1 MPRGRRSGGRTGR
14 RSLTRAS
21 HLDGSE
27 DDDDFQIDSAKS
39 DGIDD
44 DEPSE
49 EFEEDIRDKKV
60 KVETETTGN
69 GLGNGHRNG
78 HGLSED
84 DEDDVPRSHRT
95 RSRKQINY
103 NEDMYLGELEDVD
116 PEAAAD
122 NAQDGTSGKK
132 HKNSDDDPDF
142 DTSSKRRRTRR
153 GRATGS
159 AANGD
164 DDDED
169 FNLDEDDDDDAPA
182 NKDDDFIASDEDI
195 DEDDDDDRVSRKRKR
210 QPNFIVKDDEYDV
223 YADEDDDYDI
233 SKSRSSRSRS
243 SRVSNRRNRWK
254 HLLDK
259 STNGDS
265 TLAAENNDPITL
277 EDELKDLQNDSP
289 LNSPKRNLRHRKDV
303 NYTLPSPYLTEA
315 QLEELENAA
324 QNESSNISPRKSRGV
339 GRYGGA
345 STSVSTVRRL
355 HPTVGPFG
363 GSEVQALF
371 QSNAIPS
378 NLAALANAE
387 SSDSDDEND
396 LIKPTDPNDTSNNI
410 VATLNNPNSL
420 ASTKKKNTLADT
432 DPLGIDTNID
442 FSVVGGLDNY
452 INQLKEMI
460 TLPLLYPEVYSKFH
474 ITPPRGVLFH
484 GPPGT
489 GKTLMARALAA
500 SCSSQNKKIT
510 FFMRKGADCLSKW
523 VGEAERHLRLLF
535 EEAKQQQPSIIF
547 FDEIDGL
554 APVRSS
560 KQEQIHASIVS
571 TLLALMDGMDNR
583 GQVIIIG
590 ATNRPDS
597 IDPAL
602 RRPGRFDREFYFP
615 LPDLKAREEILKI
628 HMRKWDNKLDDHFVK
643 ELAVLTKGYG
653 GADLRA
659 LCTESALNSIQRS
672 YPEIYKVNE
681 KLNIDISKIQTNASD
696 FTRALKKIVP
706 NSSRSTSSVSEPL
719 PDFIKP
725 LLSEQFDY
733 IMQQLHK
740 LLPMEKEIS
749 LLEEAEYESL
759 NNDFKTQQIV
769 KTFDSMR
776 TFRPRLGISGL
787 KTQGLKYLSNA
798 VLNKLEGFTIQTLD
812 LSKLYSDSSISVENL
827 CIQLFSEL
835 KRHKPSILFIPDTI
849 GLLSAMS
856 ETLRSTIKYLA
867 RGINNNDKILIFCE
881 LEGNLSLETM
891 NDLENLF
898 DISEDEVVHIRDSN
912 IDEKRTFFSSFW
924 KSIELTPNEY
934 NDISIRPR
942 KKEKQLEVIKLPDS
956 SEIAQSDEKKLA
968 KQKKE
973 QAKTD
978 MRLKNSLKVKLS
990 GLLDIFKARY
1000 KRFKKP
1006 VIDDSHLVHLFDAEP
1021 DPTSNY
1027 QLKDEMILEI
1037 STGKLYNN
1045 IDLEVIEE
1053 RLWNGYY
1060 SEPRQFLHDL
1070 ELILK
1075 DANTTGDRDRM
1086 LKANEMYAHAVVG
1099 VEEIEVQFPQLVAQW
1114 KEVSRREK
1122 QRNLEYLKLQ
1132 RKKEI
1137 EKETNKETTTK
1148 LNTAVGDGK
1157 MGTTKVGPGSE
1168 AMTAAAIQMDAEVD
1182 PSQEVDCNT
1191 DSLRIYDGVPDS
1203 TTLLKGINEVALE
1216 EERDV
1221 LKDTEDVPPDTAKV
1235 EASGLAPEDNQDNP
1249 NGATTDQQNDLL
1261 VDTQT
1266 QAQAQIQP
1274 GQFLKNTRLLKDN
1287 AEMDIEPVKLAE
1299 SFEKITVENETKE
1312 LMENGKTDSPL
1323 EEDLFVPEKQTVIFD
1338 SKELKRLQILLLEK
1352 TSKYR
1357 LTSLERVNSKLCDI
1371 VWKHRLTLDK
1381 TKLLSELD
1389 SFISNLH

>member
-1 MPRGRRSGGRTGR
+1 MARTRR
-14 RSLTRAS
+14 
-21 HLDGSE
+21 LDDSEE
-27 DDDDFQIDSAKS
+27 DDDFNIDNSKS
-39 DGIDD
+39 DDLED

-49 EFEEDIRDKKV
+49 EFEEDLRDAEV
-60 KVETETTGN
+60 KAKAKAESKRVSNGN
-69 GLGNGHRNG
+69 GNGNGHTG
-78 HGLSED
+78 TSDDAAHGNS
-84 DEDDVPRSHRT
+84 DEDGDGVFRPHRT
-95 RSRKQINY
+95 RSRKQVNY
-103 NEDMYLGELEDVD
+103 NEDLYLGELEEDD
-116 PEAAAD
+116 ETAGGD
-122 NAQDGTSGKK
+122 NIDASSGK
-132 HKNSDDDPDF
+132 HKKSDDEDPDF
-142 DTSSKRRRTRR
+142 DTLNKRRRTRR
-153 GRATGS
+153 RHAH
-159 AANGD
+159 GD
-164 DDDED
+164 DDDDD
-169 FNLDEDDDDDAPA
+169 FNIDEAAPA
-182 NKDDDFIASDEDI
+182 NNDDDFIASYE
-195 DEDDDDDRVSRKRKR
+195 EDDDDEHLSRRRKR
-210 QPNFIVKDDEYDV
+210 QPNFIVKDDGYDV
-223 YADEDDDYDI
+223 YADEDDAYGL
-233 SKSRSSRSRS
+233 SKRRTSRSRP
-243 SRVSNRRNRWK
+243 SRVSTRRNRWK
-254 HLLDK
+254 QLLDK
-259 STNGDS
+259 PANGDL
-265 TLAAENNDPITL
+265 TLEDNLKDPVTL

-315 QLEELENAA
+315 QLEELENAT
-324 QNESSNISPRKSRGV
+324 QNEPSNYSPRKSRGI

-363 GSEVQALF
+363 GSEVQSLF
-371 QSNAIPS
+371 RNNAFPS

-410 VATLNNPNSL
+410 IATLNNPASL
-420 ASTKKKNTLADT
+420 IPTKKKNTLADT

-628 HMRKWDNKLDDHFVK
+628 HMRKWDHQLDDRFVK

-672 YPEIYKVNE
+672 YPEIYKVND
-681 KLNIDISKIQTNASD
+681 KLNIDISRIETNASD
-696 FTRALKKIVP
+696 FTRALKKVVP

-719 PDFIKP
+719 PNFIKP
-725 LLSEQFDY
+725 LLSEQFEF
-733 IMQQLHK
+733 IMQQLNN

-759 NNDFKTQQIV
+759 NNDFKTQQVV

-787 KTQGLKYLSNA
+787 KSQGLKYLSNA
-798 VLNKLEGFTIQTLD
+798 VLNKLEGFTIQILD

-849 GLLSAMS
+849 GLLHAMS
-856 ETLRSTIKYLA
+856 ETLRSTLKYLA
-867 RGINNNDKILIFCE
+867 RGINNNDKILFLCE
-881 LEGNLSLETM
+881 IEGNLSSEVM
-891 NDLENLF
+891 DDIEELF
-898 DISEDEVVHIRDSN
+898 DISEDEVIHVRDPKEA
-912 IDEKRTFFSSFW
+912 EKSIFFQSFW

-934 NDISIRPR
+934 NDISIRP
-942 KKEKQLEVIKLPDS
+942 KKKKKNLEI
-956 SEIAQSDEKKLA
+956 IAVSNTDDTNKSDEKALA
-968 KQKKE
+968 KLKKE

-978 MRLKNSLKVKLS
+978 MRLKNSLKVKLA

-1006 VIDDSHLVHLFDAEP
+1006 VVDDAHLTHLFDDEP
-1021 DPTSNY
+1021 DRTSNY
-1027 QLKDEMILEI
+1027 QLKNDMILEI

-1075 DANTTGDRDRM
+1075 DANATGDRDRM

-1099 VEEIEVQFPQLVAQW
+1099 VEEIEVQFPQLVIQW

-1122 QRNLEYLKLQ
+1122 QRNLEYMKLQ
-1132 RKKEI
+1132 KER
-1137 EKETNKETTTK
+1137 ELEWTKETNTQNLIRPSLNELNGELKSLETE
-1148 LNTAVGDGK
+1148 AVNEPETNAG
-1157 MGTTKVGPGSE
+1157 VN
-1168 AMTAAAIQMDAEVD
+1168 
-1182 PSQEVDCNT
+1182 PSYNIDMNT
-1191 DSLRIYDGVPDS
+1191 DSMKIFDNISNNTSVM
-1203 TTLLKGINEVALE
+1203 KGIEDVAQE
-1216 EERDV
+1216 EENEV
-1221 LKDTEDVPPDTAKV
+1221 LKDAENILPDTIRAEDSETAV
-1235 EASGLAPEDNQDNP
+1235 DDGSAPEQTSKGN
-1249 NGATTDQQNDLL
+1249 TE
-1261 VDTQT
+1261 VQT
-1266 QAQAQIQP
+1266 QAQAQLQP
-1274 GQFLKNTRLLKDN
+1274 NQLLDKNGDVADKL
-1287 AEMDIEPVKLAE
+1287 EMDVEPVKLTE
-1299 SFEKITVENETKE
+1299 NTEKLTIEDETRELIENEETE
-1312 LMENGKTDSPL
+1312 APP
-1323 EEDLFVPEKQTVIFD
+1323 EEEEFVPEKQTLVFN
-1338 SKELKRLQILLLEK
+1338 SEELKRLQNLLLLK
-1352 TSKYR
+1352 TSNFR
-1357 LTSLERVNSKLCDI
+1357 LTKLEKVNSKLCDI
-1371 VWKHRLTLDK
+1371 VWRYRLDLDK
-1381 TKLLSELD
+1381 TELFCELN
-1389 SFISNLH
+1389 SFISNLQ

>member
-1 MPRGRRSGGRTGR
+1 MARTRR
-14 RSLTRAS
+14 
-21 HLDGSE
+21 LDDSE
-27 DDDDFQIDSAKS
+27 DDDDFNIDQSKS
-39 DGIDD
+39 DDLED

-49 EFEEDIRDKKV
+49 EFEEDVRDAEV
-60 KVETETTGN
+60 KAREESKRVSN
-69 GLGNGHRNG
+69 GNGHGNG
-78 HGLSED
+78 TSDDAAHGNS
-84 DEDDVPRSHRT
+84 DEDEDAALRSHRT

-103 NEDMYLGELEDVD
+103 NEELYLDELEEDD
-116 PEAAAD
+116 ETARGD
-122 NAQDGTSGKK
+122 DIDGPSGK
-132 HKNSDDDPDF
+132 HKNSDDEDPDF
-142 DTSSKRRRTRR
+142 QTSNKRRRTRR
-153 GRATGS
+153 RHAH
-159 AANGD
+159 GD
-164 DDDED
+164 A
-169 FNLDEDDDDDAPA
+169 DDDDDFNIEDAAPG
-182 NKDDDFIASDEDI
+182 NNDDDFIASDEED
-195 DEDDDDDRVSRKRKR
+195 DEDEHLSRRRKR

-223 YADEDDDYDI
+223 YADEDDEYDI
-233 SKSRSSRSRS
+233 SKGRSSRSRP

-254 HLLDK
+254 QLLDK
-259 STNGDS
+259 PANGDV
-265 TLAAENNDPITL
+265 TLKDNPKDPVTL

-315 QLEELENAA
+315 QLEELENAT
-324 QNESSNISPRKSRGV
+324 QNEPSNYSPRKSRGI

-345 STSVSTVRRL
+345 TTSVSTVRRL

-363 GSEVQALF
+363 GSEVHSLF
-371 QSNAIPS
+371 RNNAIPS

-410 VATLNNPNSL
+410 IATLNNPASL
-420 ASTKKKNTLADT
+420 TPAKKKNTLADT

-442 FSVVGGLDNY
+442 FSVVGGLNNY

-535 EEAKQQQPSIIF
+535 EEAKQHQPSIIF

-628 HMRKWDNKLDDHFVK
+628 HMRKWDHQLDDRFVK

-672 YPEIYKVNE
+672 YPEIYKVND
-681 KLNIDISKIQTNASD
+681 KLNIDISRIETNASD
-696 FTRALKKIVP
+696 FTRALKKVIP

-719 PDFIKP
+719 PDFIEP
-725 LLSEQFDY
+725 LLSEQFDF
-733 IMQQLHK
+733 IMQQLNK

-759 NNDFKTQQIV
+759 NNDFKVQQLV

-787 KTQGLKYLSNA
+787 KSQGLRYLSNA
-798 VLNKLEGFTIQTLD
+798 VLNKLEGFTIQILD

-849 GLLSAMS
+849 GLLHAMS

-867 RGINNNDKILIFCE
+867 RGINNNDKILFLCE
-881 LEGNLSLETM
+881 IEGNLSSEVM
-891 NDLENLF
+891 DDIEDLF
-898 DISEDEVVHIRDSN
+898 DICEDEVIHIRDPKET
-912 IDEKRTFFSSFW
+912 EKSVFFQSFW
-924 KSIELTPNEY
+924 RSIEITPNEY
-934 NDISIRPR
+934 NDISIRPK
-942 KKEKQLEVIKLPDS
+942 KKEKHLEI
-956 SEIAQSDEKKLA
+956 IAPPNFNDTNKSDEKILA
-968 KQKKE
+968 KLKKE

-978 MRLKNSLKVKLS
+978 MRLKNSLKVKLA

-1006 VIDDSHLVHLFDAEP
+1006 VIDDAHLTHLFDDEP

-1027 QLKDEMILEI
+1027 QLKNDMILEI
-1037 STGKLYNN
+1037 ATGKLYNN

-1075 DANTTGDRDRM
+1075 DANATGDRDRM

-1099 VEEIEVQFPQLVAQW
+1099 VEEIEVQFPQLVIQW

-1122 QRNLEYLKLQ
+1122 QRNLEYLKIQ
-1132 RKKEI
+1132 REREQELTKEPNKQNLI
-1137 EKETNKETTTK
+1137 EPFLNENNGERKTPEAKTILAAET
-1148 LNTAVGDGK
+1148 V
-1157 MGTTKVGPGSE
+1157 
-1168 AMTAAAIQMDAEVD
+1168 AAINT
-1182 PSQEVDCNT
+1182 SQSIDMNA
-1191 DSLRIYDGVPDS
+1191 DSLKIYDGVPNS
-1203 TTLLKGINEVALE
+1203 LTVTRSLEEVAQE
-1216 EERDV
+1216 EENEV
-1221 LKDTEDVPPDTAKV
+1221 LKDAEDTRPEEIRAEDSVTAV
-1235 EASGLAPEDNQDNP
+1235 DDGSAPKQTSKDDAE
-1249 NGATTDQQNDLL
+1249 
-1261 VDTQT
+1261 TQT
-1266 QAQAQIQP
+1266 QVQAQLQP
-1274 GQFLKNTRLLKDN
+1274 DQVLNKGGDVADN
-1287 AEMDIEPVKLAE
+1287 LEMEVEPVKLTE
-1299 SFEKITVENETKE
+1299 NTEKLTIENETKE
-1312 LMENGKTDSPL
+1312 LIENGNTDSPL
-1323 EEDLFVPEKQTVIFD
+1323 KEDVFVPEKQTVIFD
-1338 SKELKRLQILLLEK
+1338 PKELERLQGLLLVK
-1352 TSKYR
+1352 TSNFKLTR
-1357 LTSLERVNSKLCDI
+1357 LEKVNSKLCDI
-1371 VWKHRLTLDK
+1371 VWKYRLVLDK
-1381 TKLLSELD
+1381 TELLDELD
-1389 SFISNLH
+1389 SFVSNLQ

>member
-1 MPRGRRSGGRTGR
+1 IDASSGK
-14 RSLTRAS
+14 
-21 HLDGSE
+21 HK
-27 DDDDFQIDSAKS
+27 KS
-39 DGIDD
+39 D
-44 DEPSE
+44 DE
-49 EFEEDIRDKKV
+49 
-60 KVETETTGN
+60 
-69 GLGNGHRNG
+69 
-78 HGLSED
+78 
-84 DEDDVPRSHRT
+84 
-95 RSRKQINY
+95 
-103 NEDMYLGELEDVD
+103 
-116 PEAAAD
+116 
-122 NAQDGTSGKK
+122 
-132 HKNSDDDPDF
+132 DPDF
-142 DTSSKRRRTRR
+142 DTLNKRRRTRR
-153 GRATGS
+153 RHAH
-159 AANGD
+159 GD
-164 DDDED
+164 DDDDD
-169 FNLDEDDDDDAPA
+169 FNIDEAAPA
-182 NKDDDFIASDEDI
+182 NNDDDFIASYE
-195 DEDDDDDRVSRKRKR
+195 EDDDDEHLSRRRKR
-210 QPNFIVKDDEYDV
+210 QPNFIVKDDGYDV
-223 YADEDDDYDI
+223 YADEDDAYGL
-233 SKSRSSRSRS
+233 SKRRTSRSRP
-243 SRVSNRRNRWK
+243 SR
-254 HLLDK
+254 
-259 STNGDS
+259 
-265 TLAAENNDPITL
+265 DPVTL

-315 QLEELENAA
+315 QLEELENAT
-324 QNESSNISPRKSRGV
+324 QNEPSNYSPRKSRGI

-363 GSEVQALF
+363 GSEVQSLF
-371 QSNAIPS
+371 RNNAFPS

-410 VATLNNPNSL
+410 IATLNNPASL
-420 ASTKKKNTLADT
+420 IPTKKKNTLADT

-628 HMRKWDNKLDDHFVK
+628 HMRKWDHQLDDRFVK

-672 YPEIYKVNE
+672 YPEIYK
-681 KLNIDISKIQTNASD
+681 
-696 FTRALKKIVP
+696 
-706 NSSRSTSSVSEPL
+706 
-719 PDFIKP
+719 
-725 LLSEQFDY
+725 
-733 IMQQLHK
+733 
-740 LLPMEKEIS
+740 
-749 LLEEAEYESL
+749 
-759 NNDFKTQQIV
+759 TQQVV

-787 KTQGLKYLSNA
+787 KSQGLKYLSNA
-798 VLNKLEGFTIQTLD
+798 VLNKLEGFTIQILD

-849 GLLSAMS
+849 GLLHAMS
-856 ETLRSTIKYLA
+856 ETLRSTLKYLA
-867 RGINNNDKILIFCE
+867 RGINNNDKILFLCE
-881 LEGNLSLETM
+881 IEGNLSSEVM
-891 NDLENLF
+891 DDIEELF
-898 DISEDEVVHIRDSN
+898 DISEDEVIHVRDPKEA
-912 IDEKRTFFSSFW
+912 EKSIFFQSFW

-934 NDISIRPR
+934 NDISIRP
-942 KKEKQLEVIKLPDS
+942 KKKKKNLEI
-956 SEIAQSDEKKLA
+956 IAVSNTDDTNKSDEKALA
-968 KQKKE
+968 KLKKE

-978 MRLKNSLKVKLS
+978 MRLKNSLKVKLA
-990 GLLDIFKARY
+990 GF
-1000 KRFKKP
+1000 
-1006 VIDDSHLVHLFDAEP
+1006 
-1021 DPTSNY
+1021 NY
-1027 QLKDEMILEI
+1027 QLKNDMILEI

-1075 DANTTGDRDRM
+1075 DANATGDRDRM

-1099 VEEIEVQFPQLVAQW
+1099 VEEIEVQFPQLVIQW

-1122 QRNLEYLKLQ
+1122 QRNLEYMKLQ
-1132 RKKEI
+1132 KER
-1137 EKETNKETTTK
+1137 E
-1148 LNTAVGDGK
+1148 
-1157 MGTTKVGPGSE
+1157 
-1168 AMTAAAIQMDAEVD
+1168 
-1182 PSQEVDCNT
+1182 
-1191 DSLRIYDGVPDS
+1191 
-1203 TTLLKGINEVALE
+1203 
-1216 EERDV
+1216 
-1221 LKDTEDVPPDTAKV
+1221 
-1235 EASGLAPEDNQDNP
+1235 
-1249 NGATTDQQNDLL
+1249 
-1261 VDTQT
+1261 
-1266 QAQAQIQP
+1266 
-1274 GQFLKNTRLLKDN
+1274 
-1287 AEMDIEPVKLAE
+1287 
-1299 SFEKITVENETKE
+1299 
-1312 LMENGKTDSPL
+1312 
-1323 EEDLFVPEKQTVIFD
+1323 
-1338 SKELKRLQILLLEK
+1338 
-1352 TSKYR
+1352 
-1357 LTSLERVNSKLCDI
+1357 
-1371 VWKHRLTLDK
+1371 
-1381 TKLLSELD
+1381 
-1389 SFISNLH
+1389 